1 MDNPGD
7 KTLMDATTSGES
19 AGGDDLLV
27 VLADLQH
34 RFATAITAVEPTR
47 PVPWCGA
54 WTVADLVEHLTYIHH
69 WAAAMARNQDH
80 PDQSDPGAGA
90 KAEAE
95 ELRRRYES
103 AATDL
108 LDTLT
113 SLDPSAPARTLVE
126 GGTVAFWRRRQ
137 VHETL
142 VHLWDLCTAAG
153 LDLRVEPTVWADTVD
168 EALTVMHPRQVRLGR
183 AGAARVRLLVAADD
197 VDRGWNLPGDRP
209 GLEPAATVSGP
220 AEALALLAWGRTS
233 LTDDRLRVGG
243 DQAALAAVL
252 ADRFLP

>member
-1 MDNPGD
+1 MDNSGD
-7 KTLMDATTSGES
+7 KTLVDAMPTAES
-19 AGGDDLLV
+19 IGGDDLLV

-34 RFATAITAVEPTR
+34 RFATVITEVEPTR

-54 WTVADLVEHLTYIHH
+54 WTVSDLVDHLTSVHR
-69 WAAAMARNQDH
+69 WAAAMARNEDH
-80 PDQSDPGAGA
+80 PDHSHPGAGA
-90 KAEAE
+90 EVE

-103 AATDL
+103 AAADL
-108 LDTLT
+108 LDTLS
-113 SLDPSAPARTLVE
+113 SLDASAPARTLVD

-153 LDLRVEPTVWADTVD
+153 QDLLVQPTVWADTVD

-183 AGAARVRLLVAADD
+183 AGATRVRLVVVADD
-197 VDRGWNLPGDRP
+197 VDRTWHLPGAP
-209 GLEPAATVSGP
+209 SGLEPVATVSGP
-220 AEALALLAWGRTS
+220 AEALALLAWGRTPV
-233 LTDDRLRVGG
+233 TDERLRVDG
-243 DQAALAAVL
+243 DLAALAAVL